1 MVPQLKEITMSDDH
15 VITIYHNAR
24 CSKSRAAL
32 ALTQIFSDQ
41 QQLILKVVE
50 YLNTPPTP
58 AQLTRLQQQLG
69 TSLRT
74 MMRSQE
80 QEYEALH
87 LAEADDATLLQAI
100 ANSPQLLQRPIVVWR
115 NAAMIGRSA
124 PDLQAWLTARTTS
137 NHIEIP
143 IDESH

>member
-1 MVPQLKEITMSDDH
+1 MVPQLKDITMSDDH

-32 ALTQIFSDQ
+32 ALTQIFADQ
-41 QQLILKVVE
+41 QQLMLKVVE
-50 YLNTPPTP
+50 YLSTPPTP

-69 TSLRT
+69 LSLRT

-80 QEYEALH
+80 QEYDLLH
-87 LAEADDATLLQAI
+87 LADADHATLLQSI
-100 ANSPQLLQRPIVVWR
+100 ANHPQLLQRPIVVWR
-115 NAAMIGRSA
+115 NAATIGRSV

-137 NHIEIP
+137 NHIETP
-143 IDESH
+143 IDDLH